1 MNFDIR
7 YIFHFS
13 LSVQFLLMSFE
24 IFLMLFYFYL
34 LYRLTYAGCTVIKC
48 NGDILLV
55 LILHTPCGVRFKL
68 WVQLNLLLY
77 LNPRTPYGVR
87 LVCHLICKWL
97 DNLNPRT
104 PCGVRRDNLSFLK
117 PLLVLKSTHSMRSA
131 TAILYRNIVFL
142 HRLHLF
148 FWINCF
154 VSKKYYCF
162 FKSFPLSIRCE
173 SPSVFSSLPIRTA
186 S

>member
-1 MNFDIR
+1 
-7 YIFHFS
+7 
-13 LSVQFLLMSFE
+13 
-24 IFLMLFYFYL
+24 MLFPVRVDSKFDAFLHYPCLSFQNLIQAYFIPSSITCCVNSMEASYIPIAKARGYDTVDKIHAL
-34 LYRLTYAGCTVIKC
+34 HAECDKTKLQNEVGCCELKSTHSMRSATWRDC
-48 NGDILLV
+48 LFNDIL
-55 LILHTPCGVRFKL
+55 R
-68 WVQLNLLLY
+68 
-77 LNPRTPYGVR
+77 
-87 LVCHLICKWL
+87 
-97 DNLNPRT
+97 
-104 PCGVRRDNLSFLK
+104 
-117 PLLVLKSTHSMRSA
+117 LKSTHSMRSA